1 MTVGEPEISLNT
13 WGLKYVI
20 KKQDGSIQVA
30 GGKVGGGEQP
40 IQARSTT
47 PSESNINIQHEDT
60 SSSTD
65 ESKIDTTTSFGG
77 GHATRHASVGDQ
89 GVGGS
94 KPVKESKAPSSK
106 PSSNITN
113 PKTSKRVPA
122 QDQTHNSGTG
132 DGSGAFTAEGKPTR
146 SGSKRH
152 GSATKPSSYESNTVR
167 DESGK
172 EVLSEAGNTKKLTVS
187 DDSPKSSKYLG
198 TSGGG
203 VKNPSRDKKPEV
215 SGKPDNTKRSPEHN
229 NPVPEGKGSPKN
241 EPVKIKPTTAAEQ
254 KKILASKKS
263 LELAIIK
270 CKLLKMKSDI
280 AKGFGGEGRHTA
292 GYLKE
297 IEEGAQKFSKD
308 GKTGGSTSTDA
319 SAKEYLESN
328 KTRTGAKIPDEK
340 LGDLPQGGQDNSGE
354 STTTIEGAD
363 GKEKEIETG
372 YKKWEKE
379 QKKSS
384 LDLAIEVINET
395 IKSINIEKHHDG
407 TEHVH
412 PHVDRDTVDKDAA
425 ATTSTQGMANFVYS
439 DVKEDKAKKNAEAKQ

>member
-1 MTVGEPEISLNT
+1 MAVGEPEISLNT
-13 WGLKYVI
+13 WGLKYVRKEKEI
-20 KKQDGSIQVA
+20 
-30 GGKVGGGEQP
+30 P
-40 IQARSTT
+40 RQASGNTPESSTG
-47 PSESNINIQHEDT
+47 INIQHEDA
-60 SSSTD
+60 SSATD
-65 ESKIDTTTSFGG
+65 QSKIDTTTSFGG
-77 GHATRHASVGDQ
+77 GHATRHASRGDQ
-89 GVGGS
+89 GVAAGRKVSGT
-94 KPVKESKAPSSK
+94 KAPSGK
-106 PSSNITN
+106 PSANITN

-122 QDQTHNSGTG
+122 QDQTHDSGTG
-132 DGSGAFTAEGKPTR
+132 TGSGAFTAEGKPTT
-146 SGSKRH
+146 SGSKGH
-152 GSATKPSSYESNTVR
+152 GSRTKPSSYESNTVR

-187 DDSPKSSKYLG
+187 DDSPKTSKYVG

-203 VKNPSRDKKPEV
+203 VKNPNRDKKPEV
-215 SGKPDNTKRSPEHN
+215 SGKPDTDKRSPEHN

-241 EPVKIKPTTAAEQ
+241 KIPKITPTTEAEQ

-263 LELAIIK
+263 LELAINK
-270 CKLLKMKSDI
+270 CKLLKIKSDI
-280 AKGFGGEGRHTA
+280 AKAHSA

-425 ATTSTQGMANFVYS
+425 ATTSSQGMANFVYS